1 MHLHLR
7 IVFATAKLARSSLA
21 TLLLATSFVASLEIA
36 EAGTV
41 ERVKGSQAIV
51 SFGEDE
57 GEVAVGA
64 KLFATEDGKRK
75 AILEVLQFKNGKAR
89 VKITKGK
96 AKAGMEVAAPSAGGK
111 TDSERGDVDT
121 ETAEETGG
129 KKRRAP
135 RNAGAAT
142 IFKDM
147 TIGFLGGYA
156 MDSQTVKIAN
166 SVTQSMSGSGFSV
179 RGFADI
185 PVAGSLALLSRIGAE
200 QFNVQSG
207 NAKTEILYAVV
218 DLMLKYSFAPTG
230 FVPFVMGGLG
240 LHFPISKKSDVLDV
254 NRISSTTVFYGGGGF
269 NYVLGGS
276 SYLQLTAEY
285 GMFPPS
291 NDVTTSLIAIRG
303 GMGFRF

>member
-1 MHLHLR
+1 MHLLQR
-7 IVFATAKLARSSLA
+7 IVSATTTLASFLLA
-21 TLLLATSFVASLEIA
+21 TLFLATSFVASPETA
-36 EAGTV
+36 EAGTI

-51 SFGEDE
+51 SFGEEE
-57 GEVAVGA
+57 GEVAVGT

-75 AILEVLQFKNGKAR
+75 AILEVVQFKNGKAR

-96 AKAGMEVAAPSAGGK
+96 AKAGMEVAAPSGAGK
-111 TDSERGDVDT
+111 SEGDT

-147 TIGFLGGYA
+147 TVGFLGGYA

-166 SVTQSMSGSGFSV
+166 SETQSMSGSGFSV

-185 PVAGSLALLSRIGAE
+185 PVAGSLALLSRVGAE

-207 NAKTEILYAVV
+207 IAKTEILYAVV

-269 NYVLGGS
+269 NYVMGGS

-291 NDVTTSLIAIRG
+291 NDVTTSLIAVRAG
-303 GMGFRF
+303 LGFRF